1 MSRFSCEFEPWQK
14 VHLGDDT
21 SLVAVVTAYSFRPTS
36 DGGVNCLVEVSYA
49 HNGEAKVAWIEPR
62 RLSKV

>member
-1 MSRFSCEFEPWQK
+1 MRFGSDFEPWQK
-14 VHLGDDT
+14 VHLDDDA
-21 SLVAVVTAYSFRPTS
+21 SLVATVTAFSFRPSS
-36 DGGVNCLVEVSYA
+36 DGGTNCLVEVSYA